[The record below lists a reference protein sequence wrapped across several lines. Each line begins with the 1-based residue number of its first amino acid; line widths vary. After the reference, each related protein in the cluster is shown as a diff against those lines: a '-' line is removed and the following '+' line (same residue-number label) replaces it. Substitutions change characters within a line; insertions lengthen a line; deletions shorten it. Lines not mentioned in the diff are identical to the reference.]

1 MSKKFD
7 VVIGNP
13 PYQEEAQGGA
23 TDMPPVYHLFMDA
36 AFEVGKQTVLIT
48 PARFLSNAGK
58 TPKKWNDK
66 MLADPHLRVAHFEP
80 DSNRL
85 FPSLTDTIKGGIVV
99 THRDESRELG
109 PIGTFAKYRELTEI
123 LRKVEEAQPDSI
135 MDVTI
140 NRSSHTYNQR
150 LFNEHPDAATSIG
163 HSNLSQ
169 IMSNALDV
177 LSSYFH
183 DSPPEDGKEYVAVLG
198 VSQRKRVRRWMRRE
212 YLSLHPSAD
221 KWKVAVAKA
230 NGTGSTTDFFG
241 IALTNP
247 TVLGPGTIVTNTFIT
262 IGSLDSETEADALLK
277 YLKSKFARAMLG
289 VLKVTQDNARPV
301 WLHVP
306 NQDFTPTSDI
316 DWTRPIPEIDQQLYA
331 KYGLTSEEIAFIE
344 AKVKPME

>member
-7 VVIGNP
+7 FVIGNP
-13 PYQEEAQGGA
+13 PYQEEAQGEA
-23 TDMPPVYHLFMDA
+23 SDMPPIYHLFMDA
-36 AFEVGKQTVLIT
+36 AFEMGKQAILIT

-58 TPKKWNDK
+58 TPKKWNEK
-66 MLADPHLRVAHFEP
+66 MLADPHLRVAYFEP

-85 FPSLTDTIKGGIVV
+85 FPALADTIKGGIVV
-99 THRDESRELG
+99 THRDEDREFG
-109 PIGTFAKYRELTEI
+109 PVGSFTKHPELTDI
-123 LRKVEEAQPDSI
+123 LRKVADTQPTSI

-140 NRSSHTYNQR
+140 NRSSHTYKKR
-150 LFNEHPDAATSIG
+150 LFDEHPDAATSIG

-169 IMSNALDV
+169 IMSNAFDV

-183 DSPPEDGKEYVAVLG
+183 EEMPKDGKEYVAVLG
-198 VSQRKRVRRWMRRE
+198 VSQRKRVRRWMRRD

-247 TVLGPGTIVTNTFIT
+247 TVLGPGVIVTNTFIT
-262 IGSLDSETEADALLK
+262 IGMLSSEAEAAALLK

-301 WLHVP
+301 WLNVP
-306 NQDFTPTSDI
+306 NQDFTSPSDI
-316 DWTRPIPEIDQQLYA
+316 DWSKSIAEIDQQLYF
-331 KYGLTSEEIAFIE
+331 KYELADYEIAFIE
-344 AKVKPME
+344 DKVKSME